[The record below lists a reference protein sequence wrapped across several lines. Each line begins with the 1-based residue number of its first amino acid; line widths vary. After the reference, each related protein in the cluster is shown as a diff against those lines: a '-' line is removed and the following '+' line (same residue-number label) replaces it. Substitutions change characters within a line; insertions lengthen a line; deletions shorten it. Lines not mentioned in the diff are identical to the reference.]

1 VKPAYNTHQCTTSIA
16 STGEE
21 DGLQKIGQVYDTTHV
36 IQYVTKRHTVTCS
49 YVGWT
54 GVRNY

>member
-1 VKPAYNTHQCTTSIA
+1 MA

-21 DGLQKIGQVYDTTHV
+21 AGLQKIGQVYDTTHV